1 MKNER
6 EKEAGKERETV
17 VEREGT
23 APMTRQHPLKPGKR
37 ELTAEPAAAASHF
50 NEINENMNDDE
61 DFFPK
66 PKYSKKKKAREETIP
81 LRA

>member
-23 APMTRQHPLKPGKR
+23 APMTRQHPP
-37 ELTAEPAAAASHF
+37 
-50 NEINENMNDDE
+50 
-61 DFFPK
+61 
-66 PKYSKKKKAREETIP
+66 
-81 LRA
+81 